1 MVLTFI
7 GRNTLDDP
15 LYRDCC
21 HFWTLLSESMRDL
34 VFEDIVSASKV
45 ESFNMPFYDLS
56 KEEVNEVIQNEGSFE
71 INDLEIHGFDLGQSS
86 SNHEECK
93 AGEKEAKCI
102 RAVSESM
109 LAAHFGDDIIDALFN
124 NKTTVTLVVSLI
136 RK

>member
-1 MVLTFI
+1 M
-7 GRNTLDDP
+7 
-15 LYRDCC
+15 
-21 HFWTLLSESMRDL
+21 
-34 VFEDIVSASKV
+34 SASKV

-124 NKTTVTLVVSLI
+124 KLCIPCVLTCWLH
-136 RK
+136 